1 MSGVRSPYSSP
12 RGSQQ
17 PTILLHRRNST
28 CSACS
33 TSATSPPMRLHMS
46 FIGAALFVSGAIYLG
61 AGGGTTSN
69 SSSSHNSSRSHPGPP
84 ILTTGQE
91 EFDWAYRLA
100 LEEIDANV
108 GEGDRFIAGEG
119 WAQLWTRDS
128 SYAAESAASLL
139 YPDVVRSSLEASVEV
154 DPNANNADDDAPPLV
169 WLQDS
174 CAHFGGWP
182 VLSDAIVGARGAW
195 SLYLVGGN
203 RTFLSWAYDVTRN
216 SLIRGERDAFDVE
229 LGLFRGCSSFMESN
243 SGYPARYH
251 HRGDLINQTK
261 ALSTNVLY
269 ASGYAIAAKM
279 GRELNKDESEIQQH
293 EDKAARLR
301 NAIRTNLWLEKEGY
315 YGYVLDEN
323 GALWENVEGLG
334 SALVILDGIEIDSLR
349 VHSIFDNVKQQ
360 RYGLPCVWP
369 RFELKESIHIAQYYH
384 NGRLWPFVQG
394 YFAIAAARY
403 GRIDVFEHALEALKN
418 LAVKSGTLAEFY
430 ELNGTFPAERSRQ
443 LWSDTGYLA
452 MIFQGLFGM
461 TFEVDGLRF
470 APVKPVSLFPLKSP
484 VTLTNF
490 RYQKMILDISIQGSG
505 SHIETFQLD
514 RKKQN
519 ILSANAFV
527 SSNLKGRHEVVIV
540 MRDVSK

>member
-1 MSGVRSPYSSP
+1 
-12 RGSQQ
+12 
-17 PTILLHRRNST
+17 
-28 CSACS
+28 
-33 TSATSPPMRLHMS
+33 MRLHMG
-46 FIGAALFVSGAIYLG
+46 FIGAALFVSGAIYWG
-61 AGGGTTSN
+61 AGGGTPSTQDISSR
-69 SSSSHNSSRSHPGPP
+69 SSSSPSGGGPP
-84 ILTTGQE
+84 ILTTGQDD
-91 EFDWAYRLA
+91 FDWAYRLA

-119 WAQLWTRDS
+119 WAQLWTRDT

-139 YPDVVRSSLEASVEV
+139 YPDVVRSSLEVSVEI
-154 DPNANNADDDAPPLV
+154 DSNANNADDDAPPLV

-195 SLYLVGGN
+195 SLYLVGGGN

-216 SLIRGERDAFDVE
+216 SLVRGERDAFDVE

-261 ALSTNVLY
+261 ALSTNALY

-279 GRELNKDESEIQQH
+279 GRELGKDEREIQQY

-301 NAIRTNLWLEKEGY
+301 NAIRTNLWLEKGGY
-315 YGYVLDEN
+315 YSYVLGED

-334 SALVILDGIEIDSLR
+334 SALVILDGVEKDPLRIQSL
-349 VHSIFDNVKQQ
+349 FDNVKQQ
-360 RYGLPCVWP
+360 SYGLPCVWP

-394 YFAIAAARY
+394 YFAIAAARH
-403 GRIDVFEHALEALKN
+403 GRMDVFEYALEALKN
-418 LAVKSGTLAEFY
+418 LAVKGGTFAEFY
-430 ELNGTFPAERSRQ
+430 ELDGTFPAERSRQ

-452 MIFQGLFGM
+452 MIYQGLFGV

-470 APVKPVSLFPLKSP
+470 APVKPESLFPSKSP

-490 RYQKMILDISIQGSG
+490 RYQKMILDIGIHGSG
-505 SHIETFQLD
+505 SHIEAFQLD

-519 ILSANAFV
+519 NLPANAFI

-540 MRDVSK
+540 MGDVSKNA